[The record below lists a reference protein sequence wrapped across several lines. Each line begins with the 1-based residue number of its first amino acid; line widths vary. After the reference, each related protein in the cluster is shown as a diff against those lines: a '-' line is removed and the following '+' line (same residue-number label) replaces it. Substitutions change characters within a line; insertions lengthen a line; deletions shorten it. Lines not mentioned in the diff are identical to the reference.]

1 MKAGTAIDEAV
12 SEAPTCSRESGI
24 MDIVDRDRAE
34 AAVSAAPNGA
44 GRNFVV
50 GEGSVSSQSASNQSS
65 SSDSA
70 SNESMHSGLNG
81 AAGST
86 TSSPAASSASPPSQR
101 DVEVDVHT
109 DETPSSPAVAVRSM
123 AASTPLAPIATSAPA
138 VIEDA
143 TIEVSDDEIE
153 AADASLSRASLPP
166 PPPSGGVMRS
176 RPPAPPSSRP
186 RPAGSSSLPP
196 PRHLVN
202 GSSRPPGVDPWLL
215 ANKTLELSHAQA
227 RIAELEEQVAFR
239 DARIV
244 ELEEDLAKARRK
256 LEDLEARSRPVAAAV
271 VAPSSLASSSPISW
285 NSPVP
290 SSPAAIV
297 AQPERPVVTET
308 RPIAAAASGGHALAA
323 PSRDDAR
330 AALVGEDDDD
340 GDLTFGSDEAGDSR
354 FGGEG
359 VGAVMR
365 GGSEDNLQQIS
376 GIGPRFEAALR
387 KHGITRLSQI
397 AAWSDA
403 DVRQV
408 AKALKIPKSRIVKG
422 RWVEVAR
429 EVIGTRAASE

>member
-12 SEAPTCSRESGI
+12 TEAPTCSRESGI
-24 MDIVDRDRAE
+24 MDIVDRERAE
-34 AAVSAAPNGA
+34 AAVGAVPNGA
-44 GRNFVV
+44 GRNVAV
-50 GEGSVSSQSASNQSS
+50 AEHVAAAEHAVSEGSLNGESASGE
-65 SSDSA
+65 SA
-70 SNESMHSGLNG
+70 S
-81 AAGST
+81 
-86 TSSPAASSASPPSQR
+86 SPSPPSQR
-101 DVEVDVHT
+101 DVEVDIHT
-109 DETPSSPAVAVRSM
+109 DVTPSPPAVAVRPGANSV
-123 AASTPLAPIATSAPA
+123 PATF
-138 VIEDA
+138 IEDT

-153 AADASLSRASLPP
+153 AADPSLSRASLPP
-166 PPPSGGVMRS
+166 PPPSGGMMRS

-186 RPAGSSSLPP
+186 RLSGSSSLPP

-239 DARIV
+239 DARIL
-244 ELEEDLAKARRK
+244 ELEENLARTRRK
-256 LEDLEARSRPVAAAV
+256 LEDVESRSRPGAAV
-271 VAPSSLASSSPISW
+271 IAPTASAGTSSTFA
-285 NSPVP
+285 
-290 SSPAAIV
+290 SPAPAV
-297 AQPERPVVTET
+297 GQPERPMVTET
-308 RPIAAAASGGHALAA
+308 RPVAVVPSPTPREGDVRANAIAAA
-323 PSRDDAR
+323 
-330 AALVGEDDDD
+330 DDDD
-340 GDLTFGSDEAGDSR
+340 EDESDVTFGTDDAGDSR
-354 FGGEG
+354 FGREG
-359 VGAVMR
+359 ASAVMH
-365 GGSEDNLQQIS
+365 GGSDDNLQQIS

>member
-34 AAVSAAPNGA
+34 VAMSAAPNGA
-44 GRNFVV
+44 SRNVAV
-50 GEGSVSSQSASNQSS
+50 DEGSASSQSANGL
-65 SSDSA
+65 SA
-70 SNESMHSGLNG
+70 NSLSANSESMNGASLNG
-81 AAGST
+81 G
-86 TSSPAASSASPPSQR
+86 PPPSQR
-101 DVEVDVHT
+101 DVEVDIHT
-109 DETPSSPAVAVRSM
+109 EETPSPPAVAVRSV
-123 AASTPLAPIATSAPA
+123 AHSAPVS
-138 VIEDA
+138 VIEET
-143 TIEVSDDEIE
+143 TIEVADDEIE
-153 AADASLSRASLPP
+153 AADPSLSRASLPP
-166 PPPSGGVMRS
+166 PPPSSGAMRS

-186 RPAGSSSLPP
+186 RPPGSSSLPP

-202 GSSRPPGVDPWLL
+202 GASRPPGVDPWLL

-227 RIAELEEQVAFR
+227 RITELEEQVAFR
-239 DARIV
+239 DARIL
-244 ELEEDLAKARRK
+244 ELEENLQKARRK
-256 LEDLEARSRPVAAAV
+256 LDDLEARSRPGMAGIVAATG
-271 VAPSSLASSSPISW
+271 APSSSPIAA
-285 NSPVP
+285 SPVAA
-290 SSPAAIV
+290 SPVAASPV
-297 AQPERPVVTET
+297 AAGPVLDGRVAATQPERPALAEA
-308 RPIAAAASGGHALAA
+308 RPSAGAAPEAAALPAA
-323 PSRDDAR
+323 PRGDAR
-330 AALVGEDDDD
+330 ATGAADDEDDELDPA
-340 GDLTFGSDEAGDSR
+340 FGSDDAGDSR

-359 VGAVMR
+359 LGAVMG
-365 GGSEDNLQQIS
+365 GGSDDNLQQIS